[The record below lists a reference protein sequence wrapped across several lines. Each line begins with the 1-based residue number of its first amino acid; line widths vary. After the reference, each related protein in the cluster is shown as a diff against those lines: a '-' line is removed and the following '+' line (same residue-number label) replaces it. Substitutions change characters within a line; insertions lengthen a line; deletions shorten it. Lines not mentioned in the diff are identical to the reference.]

1 MIAHGMDLWRQLQKE
16 DSITWNATLDL
27 LGIGKYNP
35 QSLCLGLLRNAC
47 RKLSQQNRTI
57 HCWIYLDNTDVT
69 SSVFLNF
76 TCTDFR
82 CKFSLTQSIY
92 WNYYNNIF
100 QWKVYLLAPYIS
112 QIIFKYKRWKY
123 ILFTESF
130 AVKFLEKDCINGTVC
145 RHESVLF
152 ELYYNFLW
160 KCLKAYGGKSIWTR
174 MEELD
179 EAREDGRN
187 GLRGTSFAWSQ

>member
-1 MIAHGMDLWRQLQKE
+1 MFGTFEERMPKIVTTKSNNSL
-16 DSITWNATLDL
+16 LDL
-27 LGIGKYNP
+27 LGQYGCYELRFSQFYLYRFPLQIFID
-35 QSLCLGLLRNAC
+35 SIDLLE
-47 RKLSQQNRTI
+47 
-57 HCWIYLDNTDVT
+57 
-69 SSVFLNF
+69 
-76 TCTDFR
+76 
-82 CKFSLTQSIY
+82 
-92 WNYYNNIF
+92 YYNNIF

-152 ELYYNFLW
+152 ELYYNFMQ

>member
-1 MIAHGMDLWRQLQKE
+1 MFGTFEERMPKIV
-16 DSITWNATLDL
+16 TT
-27 LGIGKYNP
+27 
-35 QSLCLGLLRNAC
+35 
-47 RKLSQQNRTI
+47 NRTI
-57 HCWIYLDNTDVT
+57 HCWINLDNTDVT

-92 WNYYNNIF
+92 WNYYNNVF

-130 AVKFLEKDCINGTVC
+130 AVKFLEKDCINGTIC

-152 ELYYNFLW
+152 ELYYNFMR